1 MCYHITMFQIVS
13 QRSLENHC
21 CWCGD
26 GEMVRGVPG
35 WLVTTA
41 GVESDWS
48 LDWDSWIWVDMH
60 SRVDY
65 KILVL
70 DKHEIYCPLTL
81 NCPHGFNRLKWSL
94 SIYSF
99 QQKNL
104 YSSMSKFGVIN
115 MWKQKLSL
123 LQSSHLTWH
132 HFIYFNNEHETYCR
146 NKYLFYYFDLLNQNQ
161 RKVSKLIKMCW
172 YLVDTVF

>member
-1 MCYHITMFQIVS
+1 MFQIVS

-48 LDWDSWIWVDMH
+48 LDWDSWIWVNMH

-81 NCPHGFNRLKWSL
+81 NCPHGFKRLKWSL
-94 SIYSF
+94 SLHSF
-99 QQKNL
+99 QQQYLN
-104 YSSMSKFGVIN
+104 SSMSKFGNICESKNCLNFKVPTWHDTTSYILTMNMKHIAVIN
-115 MWKQKLSL
+115 IFFIILIFSTKIKGRFLSL
-123 LQSSHLTWH
+123 
-132 HFIYFNNEHETYCR
+132 
-146 NKYLFYYFDLLNQNQ
+146 
-161 RKVSKLIKMCW
+161 KMCW
-172 YLVDTVF
+172 CLVDTVF